1 MCSAKV
7 LSETG
12 GDMSVFPSSKHL
24 VSWAGCYPRNNKSN
38 RKATSTRISRK
49 CFNSKLIRCCV
60 YI

>member
-1 MCSAKV
+1 MQ
-7 LSETG
+7 LS
-12 GDMSVFPSSKHL
+12 VILFYNKHL